1 MQVRMNKQE
10 RPDGTRGY
18 IQGIPIEVDFI
29 NQLEEQ
35 IVFHSFSGI
44 FNLIPLF
51 ATHGFTLR

>member
-10 RPDGTRGY
+10 CPDGTRGY

-35 IVFHSFSGI
+35 IVFHSFLEFSI
-44 FNLIPLF
+44 
-51 ATHGFTLR
+51 